1 MDQNCTEQILSEDYA
16 DFIVEFERNI
26 EPTEQNR
33 NINVCYNYISP
44 NFLIAHT
51 PINDITTRLIGT
63 WGYSIYP
70 RLFGLLDTGSL
81 EASGITRLRNI
92 PNLNLAGQ
100 GILVGI
106 VDTGI
111 DYTHPAFRRAD
122 GTSKIFSIWDQTIQ
136 DGPPPDGFSFGT
148 EYTNVQIS
156 SAINSSDPHT
166 IVPSVDENGH
176 GTFLAGVAA
185 GSVSESNDFSGI
197 VPLAEI
203 VVVKLKP
210 SKKYLR
216 DFFVVPDNVTSYQES
231 DIMFGVSYLMSISE
245 KYGKPIAICIGLGT
259 TLGGHDERGF
269 LSRYLSI
276 IADRRGVAVVIAAG
290 NEGDRGHHYSGTV
303 PKDANFDTVELRVG
317 PNEYGFTMELWGS
330 APNTFSIDILSPTG
344 EYVPR
349 IPARLNESREIQ
361 FVFEQTTIQV
371 DYVLVEGQTG
381 DQLILLRFRKPTEGI
396 WRFQVYASSDLNS
409 NFNIWLP
416 ISDFITSDTYFT
428 EPDPDYTI
436 TSPGNTI
443 IPIVVTTYD
452 HTTGSL
458 YLHASR
464 GFTRTN
470 KIAPSFAAPGVNI
483 TGPTINNGYTTLSG
497 SSVAA
502 AHTTGVAAMFLEW
515 GVVRGNYTQLDS
527 VEINKL
533 LIRGAKR
540 DPNLTYPNKAWGY
553 GILDVYNTFNQLRG
567 DVT

>member
-1 MDQNCTEQILSEDYA
+1 MDQDCREQILSEEYA
-16 DFIVEFERNI
+16 DYIIEYENVEA
-26 EPTEQNR
+26 TEELNTS
-33 NINVCYNYISP
+33 NVCYNYIRP
-44 NFLIAHT
+44 NFIIAHN
-51 PINDITTRLIGT
+51 PINPLTTKLISQ

-70 RLFGLLDTGSL
+70 RLFGLLDTSSL

-92 PNLNLAGQ
+92 PTLSLAGQ

-111 DYTHPAFRRAD
+111 DYTHSVFRHAD
-122 GTSKIFSIWDQTIQ
+122 GTSKIDSIWDQTIQ
-136 DGPPPDGFSFGT
+136 DGTPPEGFSYGT
-148 EYTNVQIS
+148 EYTNAQIN
-156 SAINSSDPHT
+156 AALLTNAPHN
-166 IVPSVDENGH
+166 IVPSVDEIGH

-185 GSVSESNDFSGI
+185 GSVNESNDFSGV

-203 VVVKLKP
+203 VVVKLKQ

-216 DFFVVPDNVTSYQES
+216 EFYVVPDNVVSYQET
-231 DIMFGVSYLMSISE
+231 DIMFGVKYLLSISE
-245 KYGKPIAICIGLGT
+245 RYRKPIAICIGLGT
-259 TLGGHDERGF
+259 SLGGHEERDS
-269 LSRYLSI
+269 LSRYLSTV
-276 IADRRGVAVVIAAG
+276 ADRRGVAVVIAAG
-290 NEGDRGHHYSGTV
+290 NEGDRGHHYSGAI
-303 PKDANFDTVELRVG
+303 PKNETFDTVELRVG
-317 PNEYGFTMELWGS
+317 PNEYGFTMELWGA
-330 APNTFSIDILSPTG
+330 APNTFSIDILTPTG
-344 EYVPR
+344 EYIPR
-349 IPARLNESREIQ
+349 IPARLHESREIQ
-361 FVFEQTTIQV
+361 FVFEQTIIQV
-371 DYVLVEGQTG
+371 DYVLVEGKTG
-381 DQLILLRFRKPTEGI
+381 DQLILMRFRKPTEGI
-396 WRFQVYASSDLNS
+396 WRFQVYASTDLNS

-416 ISDFITSDTYFT
+416 ITDFISSSTYFT
-428 EPDPDYTI
+428 ESDPDYTI
-436 TSPGNTI
+436 TSPGNTV

-452 HTTGSL
+452 HTNGSL

-483 TGPTINNGYTTLSG
+483 TGPSTNNSFKSMSG

-553 GILDVYNTFNQLRG
+553 GILDVYNTFNTLRG
-567 DVT
+567 EVL

>member
-1 MDQNCTEQILSEDYA
+1 LDQNCTQEILSEDYA
-16 DFIVEFERNI
+16 DFIVEYERSIDLEEEN
-26 EPTEQNR
+26 T
-33 NINVCYNYISP
+33 NINICYNRISTE
-44 NFLIAHT
+44 FLVAHA
-51 PINDITTRLIGT
+51 PINQITTRLIGT
-63 WGYSIYP
+63 WGYNIYP

-81 EASGITRLRNI
+81 EASGITRLRNN
-92 PNLNLAGQ
+92 PSLNLTGQ

-111 DYTHPAFRRAD
+111 DYTHSVFRRAD
-122 GTSKIFSIWDQTIQ
+122 GTSKIESIWDQTIQ
-136 DGPPPDGFSFGT
+136 DGPHPEGFSFGT
-148 EYTNVQIS
+148 AYSNIQINSAIS
-156 SAINSSDPHT
+156 SNDPHS
-166 IVPSVDENGH
+166 IVPSIDEIGH

-185 GSVSESNDFSGI
+185 GSVNTSNDFTG
-197 VPLAEI
+197 VAPLAEL

-216 DFFVVPDNVTSYQES
+216 EFFVVPDNVTSYQES
-231 DIMFGVSYLMSISE
+231 DIMFGVSYLISISE
-245 KYGKPIAICIGLGT
+245 KYRRPIAICIGLGT
-259 TLGGHDERGF
+259 SLGGHDDRDT
-269 LSRYLSI
+269 LSRYLSV

-290 NEGDRGHHYSGTV
+290 NEGDRGHHYSGIV
-303 PKDANFDTVELRVG
+303 PKNANFDTVELRVG

-330 APNTFSIDILSPTG
+330 APNTFSIDILTPTG

-361 FVFEQTTIQV
+361 FVFEQTIIQV
-371 DYVLVEGQTG
+371 DYVLVEGKTG
-381 DQLILLRFRKPTEGI
+381 DQLILMRFRKPTEGI
-396 WRFQVYASSDLNS
+396 WRFQVYASTDLNS

-416 ISDFITSDTYFT
+416 ITDFISSDTYFT
-428 EPDPDYTI
+428 EPDPDFTI
-436 TSPGNTI
+436 TSPGNTV

-452 HTTGSL
+452 HTNGSL

-464 GFTRTN
+464 GYTRTN

-483 TGPTINNGYTTLSG
+483 TGPTTNNGFKTSSG
-497 SSVAA
+497 SSIAA

-533 LIRGAKR
+533 LVRGAKR

-553 GILDVYNTFNQLRG
+553 GILDVYNTFNTLRG
-567 DVT
+567 EVT